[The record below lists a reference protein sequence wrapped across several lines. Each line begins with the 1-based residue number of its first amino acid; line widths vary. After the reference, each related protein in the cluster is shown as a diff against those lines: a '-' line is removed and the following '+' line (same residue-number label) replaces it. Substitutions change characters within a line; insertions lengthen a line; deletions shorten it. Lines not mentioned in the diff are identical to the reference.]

1 MKKRRLGDGGPEV
14 SEIGFGG
21 WAIGGDWGKQSA
33 AESRRALETAI
44 DAGVNFIDTA
54 AAYGDGRSERVVAE
68 FVRSHGKPAV
78 ICTKVPPLPGPWPPS
93 PYCDIEER
101 FPAGYLSRNI
111 EQRKKNLRTGKIDVL
126 LLHTWT
132 RAWNSTPAAL
142 ETLRRHQQNGD
153 VGLIGVSTPEHDQNS
168 VIELMRRGIIDVAE
182 VVYNLFEQEPVA
194 ELLPVA
200 EETGTGVI
208 VRAALDES
216 ALTGKYEGDE
226 TFAPED
232 FRSRYFAGDRLTRT
246 VDRANAIKEDLRGSR
261 YSLLQMA
268 IKFPLL
274 HPAVSSVLVGM
285 RNERQA
291 LENCAVSDLPDPD
304 RDLVQKLHR
313 HNWRRGFWYEG
324 K

>member
-1 MKKRRLGDGGPEV
+1 MKKRRLGGDGPEV

-21 WAIGGDWGKQSA
+21 WAAGGDWGHQNE
-33 AESRRALETAI
+33 AESRRALEAAI
-44 DAGVNFIDTA
+44 ASGTNFIDTA
-54 AAYGDGRSERVVAE
+54 AAYGHGRSERVVAE

-93 PYCDIEER
+93 PYCEIDDR
-101 FPAGYLSRNI
+101 FPDDYLSRNI
-111 EQRKKNLRTGKIDVL
+111 EERKENLRSSKIDVL

-132 RAWNSTPAAL
+132 RAWTSSPAAL
-142 ETLRRHQQNGD
+142 ETLRRHQETGD
-153 VGLIGVSTPEHDQNS
+153 VGLIGVATPEHDQNS
-168 VIELMRRGIIDVAE
+168 VVELMRRGLVDVVE

-200 EETGTGVI
+200 EETGTGII

-216 ALTGKYEGDE
+216 ALTGKYAGDE
-226 TFAPED
+226 TFSPED
-232 FRSRYFAGDRLTRT
+232 FRSQYFAGDRLSRT
-246 VDRANAIKEDLRGSR
+246 VNRANAIKEDLRGSD

-274 HPAVSSVLVGM
+274 HPAVSSVVVGM

-304 RDLVQKLHR
+304 RELVKKLHR